1 MNSLVAMGILMHLL
15 VHKNASAEN
24 LSEKFEV
31 SKKTIYRYVDLLSSS
46 GVPIFC
52 TRGRKGGINLMDNF
66 SLETNYLS
74 TPELSRLK
82 NLVSSSEIANID
94 ILGKTLKEKLALAID
109 NSKKISSTIAEPYE
123 EFYIDNLP
131 WGVSTIPSEKI
142 LNLASCCSS
151 LSSILIDYQNRD
163 GDTSSRVINPYC
175 LVLKDGVWYLY
186 AYCTLKN
193 EFRLFK
199 CSRIISFSKT
209 GKHFEHKNI
218 NLNEKPWLSG
228 GFNEVDISLAISP
241 SVLPDF
247 YDWLGQNFS
256 LRQEDGQNI
265 ISFKALSNNG
275 LLSRLIS
282 FGDKIKVLSPSSV
295 ATSLASYCA
304 KISNLYA
311 IKA

>member
-1 MNSLVAMGILMHLL
+1 MNSLVAMGILTHLL
-15 VHKNASAEN
+15 VHKSASAER

-31 SKKTIYRYVDLLSSS
+31 SKKTIYRYVTSLSSS

-52 TRGRKGGINLMDNF
+52 TRGRNGGINLMDNYN
-66 SLETNYLS
+66 LENNYLS
-74 TPELSRLK
+74 PLELSRL
-82 NLVSSSEIANID
+82 NSLVASSEITNVDAIS
-94 ILGKTLKEKLALAID
+94 KTLKEKLELAID
-109 NSKKISSTIAEPYE
+109 SSKKLSNSISVPFE

-151 LSSILIDYQNRD
+151 AASILIDYQNRD
-163 GDTSSRVINPYC
+163 GDSSSRVIHPYC

-218 NLNEKPWLSG
+218 NLSEKPWLCG
-228 GFNEVDISLAISP
+228 GFNEVEISLEITP

-247 YDWLGQNFS
+247 YDWLGSNFS
-256 LRQEDGQNI
+256 LKQENGHNI
-265 ISFKALSNNG
+265 ISFKALSNSG
-275 LLSRLIS
+275 LISRLIS
-282 FGDKIKVLSPSSV
+282 FGDKVKVLSPSNIAS
-295 ATSLASYCA
+295 SLAAYCS
-304 KISNLYA
+304 KISSLYA